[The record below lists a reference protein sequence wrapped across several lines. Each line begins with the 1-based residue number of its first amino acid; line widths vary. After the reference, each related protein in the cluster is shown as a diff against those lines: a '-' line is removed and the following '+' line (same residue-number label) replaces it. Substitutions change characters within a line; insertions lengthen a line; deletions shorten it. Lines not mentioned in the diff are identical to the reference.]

1 MPYIYRNAVFTSKTG
16 IPVMR
21 SMVMEFM
28 GDKNCEYLDKQYM
41 FGDSLMVAPVF
52 NDKSIAE
59 YYLPEG
65 DWTDFLSGE
74 KRAGGKWYKENCPY
88 SNVPLFARENS
99 IITVGSCDDRPDY
112 DYADGVELRIY
123 ELKDEA
129 STVVYNQKAE
139 TDLTVKAIKD
149 KDRIMINLTAAK
161 PLSIRL
167 VNLLAANVSGA
178 EMKQEGTDTLLI
190 PDSGSECITINLH

>member
-1 MPYIYRNAVFTSKTG
+1 
-16 IPVMR
+16 
-21 SMVMEFM
+21 
-28 GDKNCEYLDKQYM
+28 
-41 FGDSLMVAPVF
+41 MVAPVF

-74 KRAGGKWYKENCPY
+74 KRVGGKWYKENCPY
-88 SNVPLFARENS
+88 SNVPLFVRENS
-99 IITVGSCDDRPDY
+99 IIAVGSCDDRPDY

-123 ELKDEA
+123 ELKKDA
-129 STVVYNQKAE
+129 STVVYDQKAE

-149 KDRIMINLTAAK
+149 KDQIMINLTAAK
-161 PLSIRL
+161 PLTIRL

-178 EMKQEGTDTLLI
+178 EMKREGTDTLLI
-190 PDSGSECITINLH
+190 PDSGSDCITITLN